1 MKHLLTA
8 TLIAA
13 ALASPVKG
21 EIASVF
27 CANLDNPRDRTEIT
41 LDLSERRII
50 QQAGYG
56 SVYTTQILV
65 WNDALISW
73 AQILDG
79 GSEQFVATFY
89 LTRPYLVLSE
99 LPYDNNTNSIGMVER
114 YDYQCTRGLTGDE
127 AALPPVSS
135 SEQVTS
141 EVEVRREAEVSRE
154 TIMRLMSDWG
164 SSILRSM
171 EASPNRPSGVG
182 VATIRL
188 VVDTDGNLST
198 TQILSSTGNT
208 DLDEQLLSWIENSA
222 PFEQAPEG
230 IAAARYNFDLPIR
243 LR

>member
-8 TLIAA
+8 TLIATT
-13 ALASPVKG
+13 LASPVRG
-21 EIASVF
+21 EIASIY

-41 LDLSERRII
+41 LDLSEKKII
-50 QQAGYG
+50 QQASYG

-79 GSEQFVATFY
+79 GSDQFVTTFY

-99 LPYDNNTNSIGMVER
+99 FPYDNSTNNIGMVER

-135 SEQVTS
+135 SERVTS

-164 SSILRSM
+164 SSILSSM

-188 VVDTDGNLST
+188 VIDTDGNLST

-208 DLDEQLLSWIENSA
+208 NLDEQLLSWIENSA
-222 PFEQAPEG
+222 PFERAPEG